1 MGGMDSI
8 IAEFLAESV
17 ENLDQLDQDLVSLEK
32 DPSDRE
38 IFARIFR
45 AIHTI
50 KGTCGFLAFQKLEGV
65 THVGESLLSRLRDG
79 TLDLSP
85 EMTTDLLAMIDAV
98 RVILAHI
105 DNTGAEGDDDYS
117 DLVARL
123 QGHDEETADPPDSGP
138 GRSHKKPTKATG
150 TKNPTSK
157 PKKPTPEDSRAAK
170 TKSTRT
176 KKKGPVKKAAATA
189 ASTEA
194 EAEPDE
200 NENGPENLDLA
211 SVPTI
216 ADSNIR
222 VDVRVLDHLMNLV
235 GELVLARNQI
245 VQNLVGSVDHRLA
258 TSSQRLDTITGELQ
272 EAVMQTRMQP
282 ISSIW
287 SKLPRFTRDLSLKFD
302 KQVEIQMEG
311 EDTDLDKS
319 IIEAIKGSIL
329 HLVRNAVDHGIEKP
343 DDRATKGKP
352 RTGTLR
358 LRAHHEGGNVII
370 EIRDD
375 GGGLDL
381 DRVLAKAVKAG
392 LVDEA
397 EATGL
402 ARREIEAFVFR
413 PGFSTASRVTNISGR
428 GVGLDVVRENIES
441 MGGSID
447 LQSEPGRSTTFRLK
461 IPLTLAIVSV
471 LLVTADSHQ
480 IAIPQASVIELIRID
495 EKSTGP
501 GIEDLNGVSVF
512 RVRGKLLPL
521 VFLNRE
527 LGINHGRGHGAG
539 AIIVVLQGDDRRF
552 GLVVESV
559 EDSQE
564 IVVKPLGKMLSRVP
578 FAGATI
584 LGDGQIALILDIFR
598 LGLSAGVISEARAHT
613 VAAQISAA
621 VKERVVRDRL
631 VCIEGA
637 DNERMA
643 VEIDLVNRLEQIPR
657 SAIERVGGQM
667 VVQYGEEILQLVDV
681 QQALPERRKKVRSQ
695 PAQVVSLTIPV
706 VVCSV
711 AGRRVG
717 LMVHR
722 IADIVEEELKARRPG
737 SRDGVRA
744 CAVISERITEVL
756 DLEAVVRMADPEF
769 FDRVMDQES

>member
-8 IAEFLAESV
+8 ITEFLAESV

-45 AIHTI
+45 TIHTI
-50 KGTCGFLAFQKLEGV
+50 KGTCGFLAFQKLEDV

-98 RVILAHI
+98 RVILANI
-105 DNTGAEGDDDYS
+105 DKTGAEGDVDFS

-123 QGHDEETADPPDSGP
+123 QGHDEG
-138 GRSHKKPTKATG
+138 TG
-150 TKNPTSK
+150 TY
-157 PKKPTPEDSRAAK
+157 PKSEPPGGQPAAKKRAAK
-170 TKSTRT
+170 STTAAKTTERAPTKTAKAKSAKA
-176 KKKGPVKKAAATA
+176 KKKTPESKTTKPTD
-189 ASTEA
+189 STEA
-194 EAEPDE
+194 VPATEPEE
-200 NENGPENLDLA
+200 NENAVETLDLT
-211 SVPTI
+211 SVPTV

-245 VQNLVGSVDHRLA
+245 VQNLTGSTDQRL
-258 TSSQRLDTITGELQ
+258 TSSSQRLDAITGELQ
-272 EAVMQTRMQP
+272 EAVMRTRMQP

-287 SKLPRFTRDLSLKFD
+287 NKLPRFTRDLSLKFD

-319 IIEAIKGSIL
+319 IIEGIKGSIL

-343 DDRATKGKP
+343 DARAAKGKS

-370 EIRDD
+370 EIHDD
-375 GGGLDL
+375 GGGLDR
-381 DRVLAKAVKAG
+381 DRVLAKAVKVG
-392 LVDEA
+392 LVDETVA
-397 EATGL
+397 AGL
-402 ARREIEAFVFR
+402 SRREIEAFVFR

-428 GVGLDVVRENIES
+428 GVGLDVVRTNIES

-447 LQSEPGRSTTFRLK
+447 LKSEPGVSTTFRLT

-471 LLVTADSHQ
+471 LLVSADRHQ

-495 EKSTGP
+495 EKTAGP
-501 GIEDLNGVSVF
+501 GIEDLNGVAVF
-512 RVRGKLLPL
+512 RSRGNLLPL

-527 LGINHGRGHGAG
+527 LGVREGRESSAG
-539 AIIVVLQGDDRRF
+539 TNIVILQGDDRRF
-552 GLVVESV
+552 GLVVDSII
-559 EDSQE
+559 DSQE
-564 IVVKPLGKMLSRVP
+564 IVVKPLGRMLSGVP

-584 LGDGQIALILDIFR
+584 LGDGQIALILDVFR
-598 LGLSAGVISEARAHT
+598 LGLAAGVILEARAHT

-621 VKERVVRDRL
+621 VKDRPNRARL
-631 VCIEGA
+631 VCVEGA

-643 VEIDLVNRLEQIPR
+643 VEFDLVNRLEHIPR
-657 SAIERVGGQM
+657 SAIERVGKQM
-667 VVQYGEEILQLVDV
+667 VVQYGDEILQLVDV
-681 QQALPERRKKVRSQ
+681 KEALPERRKEVRSESTQ
-695 PAQVVSLTIPV
+695 GDDTTIPV

-711 AGRRVG
+711 AGRRFG
-717 LMVHR
+717 LVVHR
-722 IADIVEEELKARRPG
+722 IADIVEEELKTRRPG
-737 SRDGVRA
+737 SRQGVGG
-744 CAVISERITEVL
+744 CAVISERITEIL
-756 DLEAVVRMADPEF
+756 DLEAIVRIADPGF
-769 FDRVMDQES
+769 FDRAMDQE

>member
-32 DPSDRE
+32 NPSDRE
-38 IFARIFR
+38 IFSRIFR
-45 AIHTI
+45 TIHTI
-50 KGTCGFLAFQKLEGV
+50 KGTCGFLAFQKLEDV
-65 THVGESLLSRLRDG
+65 THIGESLLSRLRDG

-85 EMTTDLLAMIDAV
+85 ELTTDLLAMIDAV
-98 RVILAHI
+98 RVMLAKI
-105 DNTGAEGDDDYS
+105 DKTGAEGEEDYS
-117 DLVARL
+117 DLIEQL
-123 QGHDEETADPPDSGP
+123 QRHDKVTEEPPDGGP
-138 GRSHKKPTKATG
+138 SKPRKKPAKAAG
-150 TKNPTSK
+150 K
-157 PKKPTPEDSRAAK
+157 KKPAPKPEVQTPKDSPAAK
-170 TKSTRT
+170 ANSAKTN
-176 KKKGPVKKAAATA
+176 KKAPVKKADQTTD
-189 ASTEA
+189 SA
-194 EAEPDE
+194 EAAAGPDE
-200 NENGPENLDLA
+200 TENGAETLDLT

-245 VQNLVGSVDHRLA
+245 VQNLSGSVDRRLA
-258 TSSQRLDTITGELQ
+258 ISAQRLDTITGELQ

-287 SKLPRFTRDLSLKFD
+287 KKLPRFTRDLSLKFD

-343 DDRATKGKP
+343 DDRAAQGKP

-358 LRAHHEGGNVII
+358 LRAQHEGGNVII

-381 DRVLAKAVKAG
+381 DRVLAKAVKVG

-397 EATGL
+397 DAAGL
-402 ARREIEAFVFR
+402 GRREVESFVFR

-428 GVGLDVVRENIES
+428 GVGLDVVRANIES

-447 LQSEPGRSTTFRLK
+447 LQSEPGKSTTFRLK

-471 LLVTADSHQ
+471 LLVTADTHQ

-495 EKSTGP
+495 KKSTGP
-501 GIEDLNGVSVF
+501 GIEDLNGVAVF
-512 RVRGKLLPL
+512 RLRGKLLPL
-521 VFLNRE
+521 IFLNRE
-527 LGINHGRGHGAG
+527 LGIDDDWEIGAG
-539 AIIVVLQGDDRRF
+539 ANIVVLQGDDRHF
-552 GLVVESV
+552 GLVVEAV

-564 IVVKPLGKMLSRVP
+564 IVVKPLGRMLSSVP

-584 LGDGQIALILDIFR
+584 LGDGQIALILDVFR
-598 LGLSAGVISEARAHT
+598 LGLTAGVISESRAHT

-621 VKERVVRDRL
+621 VKDRAVRDRL
-631 VCIEGA
+631 VCVEGA

-643 VEIDLVNRLEQIPR
+643 VEIDVVNRLEHLPR
-657 SAIERVGGQM
+657 TAIERVGGQM
-667 VVQYGEEILQLVDV
+667 VVQYGEEILQLIDV
-681 QQALPERRKKVRSQ
+681 QQALPERRKQVRSQ
-695 PAQVVSLTIPV
+695 PTQVDGATIPV
-706 VVCSV
+706 IVCSV
-711 AGRRVG
+711 EGRRVG

-744 CAVISERITEVL
+744 CAVISERITEIL
-756 DLEAVVRMADPEF
+756 DLEAIVRMADPEF
-769 FDRVMDQES
+769 FDRPMDQE